1 MAQVHELTNTTERR
15 QAFFYAPWSAKYTF
29 AIVALA
35 VTSIVLVRTGAQAR
49 SDVEDRIDGAYAITS
64 LGLAATMSAEHHDG
78 LLPPV
83 HDEEPILMPDPDFG
97 HPGYLVDG
105 RVTAMKVDKDAAILL
120 SYLDGYRAF
129 TMHHIIETPGIY
141 YLGHAVTNEAEGLTL
156 LRVYRERLE
165 RGESLEGDI
174 PVPAGSGTAGSD
186 TLYAL
191 RTDLPEVLEEDGIDV
206 ADDFATQV
214 PWFIEHPGN
223 YELPGGWVVPLQRQG
238 IRFMAYPGEF
248 PMTENFITALET
260 LRKDFSSPPSDE

>member
-1 MAQVHELTNTTERR
+1 MAQSHEQSNPAERT
-15 QAFFYAPWSAKYTF
+15 QAFFYAPWSAKYTV
-29 AIVALA
+29 AIIALS
-35 VTSIVLVRTGAQAR
+35 VISILLVRTGSQAR
-49 SDVEDRIDGAYAITS
+49 SDVKNRTDGAYAITS
-64 LGLAATMSAEHHDG
+64 LSLAATMSAEHHDG
-78 LLPPV
+78 QLPPV
-83 HDEEPILMPDPDFG
+83 NDGQPILMPDPSFG

-105 RVTAMKVDKDAAILL
+105 RVTALKVDEDAALLL

-156 LRVYRERLE
+156 LRIYRERLE
-165 RGESLEGDI
+165 RGESLEGNI
-174 PVPAGSGTAGSD
+174 PVPAGTGTAGSD
-186 TLYAL
+186 TLYAM
-191 RTDLPEVLEEDGIDV
+191 RTDLAEVLEEDGIDV

-223 YELPGGWVVPLQRQG
+223 YELPGGWVVPLNRQA

-248 PMTENFITALET
+248 PMTEDFITALET